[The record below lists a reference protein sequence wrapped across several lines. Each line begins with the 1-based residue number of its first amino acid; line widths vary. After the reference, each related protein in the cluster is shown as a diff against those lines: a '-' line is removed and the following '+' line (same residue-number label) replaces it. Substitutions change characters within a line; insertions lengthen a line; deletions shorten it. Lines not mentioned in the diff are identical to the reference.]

1 MRGKMGGK
9 ALVRRRTDR
18 RFLSAFSSCQPDIV
32 RDDVG
37 NVSHNWV
44 GLAAPESG

>member
-1 MRGKMGGK
+1 LIDSGEVLNIASQRPPIEPYG
-9 ALVRRRTDR
+9 
-18 RFLSAFSSCQPDIV
+18 
-32 RDDVG
+32 DDVG